1 MLTQYLLS
9 NSNSVVTVLGQMQ
22 RMIGHLRM
30 FDSCLTE
37 HSNGGEILRKIKTIT
52 MKRLVAYT
60 TTNILR
66 EPQKGVS
73 REIRE
78 ILLN

>member
-1 MLTQYLLS
+1 
-9 NSNSVVTVLGQMQ
+9 
-22 RMIGHLRM
+22 M

-37 HSNGGEILRKIKTIT
+37 HSNGNDFLRKVKAVA

-60 TTNILR
+60 TTNGLR

-73 REIRE
+73 REVRE

>member
-1 MLTQYLLS
+1 
-9 NSNSVVTVLGQMQ
+9 
-22 RMIGHLRM
+22 M

-37 HSNGGEILRKIKTIT
+37 HSNGGELLRKLKIIT

>member
-9 NSNSVVTVLGQMQ
+9 NSNSVVTVFGQMQ
-22 RMIGHLRM
+22 WMIEHLRM

-37 HSNGGEILRKIKTIT
+37 HSNGGEILRKIKIIT

>member
-1 MLTQYLLS
+1 
-9 NSNSVVTVLGQMQ
+9 
-22 RMIGHLRM
+22 MIGHLRM
-30 FDSCLTE
+30 FDACLTE
-37 HSNGGEILRKIKTIT
+37 HSNGNDPLRKIKAVA

-60 TTNILR
+60 TTNVLR

-73 REIRE
+73 REVRE

>member
-1 MLTQYLLS
+1 
-9 NSNSVVTVLGQMQ
+9 
-22 RMIGHLRM
+22 MIEHPRM

-37 HSNGGEILRKIKTIT
+37 HSNGNDPPRKIKAVA

-60 TTNILR
+60 TTNVLR

-73 REIRE
+73 REVRE